1 MTMAASTGPT
11 HHLTKHGEAQLPD
24 TYNQG
29 VARVS
34 DGWILSGTNYPRAAS
49 DILVRTDEK
58 LVPKVSKPSAIPAPL
73 QAQGYVHIGDID
85 VVGDIVYA
93 PLEQRDFNLGHQR
106 TARYNA
112 KTLEFID
119 SIEVAQHE
127 NSFVAVDPN
136 TMIAW
141 SQDRF
146 DGDTLLRYDI
156 NAGWKVLP
164 PLKMS
169 VTLHHTQGAAIATGK
184 KIWISTSD
192 PANDIYLVDMK
203 TGAVELVGTHG
214 HAGGEGEGIDAH
226 ETPDGQ
232 LHTLVNDPDFRL
244 TWFER
249 FDVVPP
255 LRASASK
262 PSSSK
267 WLGAGAVA
275 IVVAVTLGYGL
286 AVRRRRTRS
295 DASAAERQQPVGG

>member
-1 MTMAASTGPT
+1 MTIAATTSPT
-11 HHLTKHGEAQLPD
+11 HHLTRHPEVQLPD

-73 QAQGYVHIGDID
+73 KAQGYVHIGDID

-112 KTLEFID
+112 KTLAFID
-119 SIEVAQHE
+119 SVELAQHE
-127 NSFVAVDPN
+127 NSFVAVDPK

-141 SQDRF
+141 SQDHF

-156 NAGWKVLP
+156 RAGWKAMP
-164 PLKMS
+164 PLKLS
-169 VTLHHTQGAAIATGK
+169 ETLHHTQGAAIAPGE

-226 ETPDGQ
+226 ETPTGQ

-244 TWFER
+244 TWFEQ
-249 FDVVPP
+249 FAVSPP
-255 LRASASK
+255 LKASGGG
-262 PSSSK
+262 SSSST
-267 WLGAGAVA
+267 WLGAAAVA
-275 IVVAVTLGYGL
+275 IVVAVTLGYVL
-286 AVRRRRTRS
+286 AVRRRRAPS
-295 DASAAERQQPVGG
+295 DLATAERQEPVER